1 MGKIIELSDQH
12 YAIMAAA
19 AAERG
24 ESVDSMMTRWLRD
37 LASGSVNPNGAD
49 ASDALPPVAIKS
61 TTASKST
68 WQRARGPLAVA
79 LIVLTCFTFV
89 ASVLSVWTHQALLDT
104 DNFVSAV
111 APLLKDPEVINSI
124 SAYAADQ
131 IVDVLDVQQRAQN
144 ALPDRAAFLAV
155 PLTNA
160 VHNFAQTRIAEL
172 MKTEQFQAAWNK
184 TLTLL
189 HSKVVGLLRGDA
201 RYLSIQGNALTIDL
215 TLVISD
221 ALRYLQSQ
229 LPDLVQSKLPIP
241 DLSNVTVPAQAKA
254 RLSEALGRTL
264 PDDFAQ
270 VTIMQSDQLVT
281 AQRTV
286 QLLDALVIIL
296 PIITFLLLI
305 AAVAVSPNRRRTL
318 LQIGLGLAISMLVV
332 FLLIKFIEN
341 RVTSA
346 VTVQPGA
353 GIISPA
359 LDALLGGLLQW
370 LIILLISGVLV
381 AIIAFFAD
389 KGHWFAAAWGWLR
402 ETYARMRE
410 RFAGTPAPTT
420 NG

>member
-1 MGKIIELSDQH
+1 MGKIIELSDRH

-24 ESVDSMMTRWLRD
+24 ESVDTLMTRWLRD
-37 LASGSVNPNGAD
+37 LASGSVNPNGAES
-49 ASDALPPVAIKS
+49 SDAIPPVAIK
-61 TTASKST
+61 ASAASGTT

-79 LIVLTCFTFV
+79 LIVLTCFAFV
-89 ASVLSVWTHQALLDT
+89 GSVLSVWVHQSLLDT
-104 DNFVSAV
+104 NNFVSAV
-111 APLLKDPEVINSI
+111 DPLLKDPEVINSL
-124 SAYAADQ
+124 STYAADK

-160 VHNFAQTRIAEL
+160 VHNFAQTRIADL
-172 MKTEQFQAAWNK
+172 MKTDQFQAVWNR

-189 HSKVVGLLRGDA
+189 HSKVVGILRGDA

-241 DLSNVTVPAQAKA
+241 DLSNVTVPSEAKA
-254 RLSEALGRTL
+254 RLSEALGRPL
-264 PDDFAQ
+264 PDNFAE

-286 QLLDALVIIL
+286 QLLDALVIFL
-296 PIITFLLLI
+296 PIVTLLLLV
-305 AAVAVSPNRRRTL
+305 AAIVVSPNRRRTL
-318 LQIGLGLAISMLVV
+318 LQVGLGLAISMLVV
-332 FLLIKFIEN
+332 LLLIKFIES

-346 VTVQPGA
+346 VTAQPGE

-370 LIILLISGVLV
+370 LIILLIGGVLV

-389 KGHWFAAAWGWLR
+389 KGHWFAAAWRWLR
-402 ETYARMRE
+402 ETYGRLRE
-410 RFAGTPAPTT
+410 RFSGAPASTA
-420 NG
+420 NS

>member
-1 MGKIIELSDQH
+1 
-12 YAIMAAA
+12 
-19 AAERG
+19 
-24 ESVDSMMTRWLRD
+24 
-37 LASGSVNPNGAD
+37 
-49 ASDALPPVAIKS
+49 
-61 TTASKST
+61 
-68 WQRARGPLAVA
+68 
-79 LIVLTCFTFV
+79 VLTCFTFV
-89 ASVLSVWTHQALLDT
+89 GSVLSVWVHQSLLDT
-104 DNFVSAV
+104 NNFVSAV
-111 APLLKDPEVINSI
+111 APLLKDPEVINSLSI
-124 SAYAADQ
+124 YAADK

-144 ALPDRAAFLAV
+144 ALPDKAAFLAV

-160 VHNFAQTRIAEL
+160 VHNVAQTRIADL
-172 MKTEQFQAAWNK
+172 MKTDQFQAVWNK

-189 HSKVVGLLRGDA
+189 HSKVVGILRGDA

-241 DLSNVTVPAQAKA
+241 DLSNVTIPTEAKA
-254 RLSEALGRTL
+254 RLSEALGRPL
-264 PDDFAQ
+264 PDNFAE

-286 QLLDALVIIL
+286 QLLDALVIFL
-296 PIITFLLLI
+296 PILTLVLLI
-305 AAVAVSPNRRRTL
+305 AAIVVSPNRRRTL
-318 LQIGLGLAISMLVV
+318 LQVGGGLAISMLVV
-332 FLLIKFIEN
+332 FLLIKFIEG

-346 VTVQPGA
+346 VTAQPGE

-370 LIILLISGVLV
+370 LIILLIGGVLV

-389 KGHWFAAAWGWLR
+389 KGHWFAAAWRWLR
-402 ETYARMRE
+402 ETYGHLRE
-410 RFAGTPAPTT
+410 RFAGAPAPTA